1 MPVWRTAV
9 VLLAAAVTAAAP
21 GTGPKTVRVSVWA
34 DGAEALDCRAP
45 KARIDGLPARV
56 VRALGPDDDLMM
68 LGVLDLAGD
77 LTLVDAA
84 REALAAS
91 IRRLPAKAHLGLLK
105 AQEGLGVLVDPTA
118 DHAAVAQ
125 VIESHSP
132 GGRAGLLDTIEEASR
147 VGDLVLAKASVRLAI
162 FYLTDSNIYNYREDF
177 ANPVINS
184 SDGGDLSRRFPE
196 GLVRERISKL
206 ASALSTRQA
215 PLFIVHLDYRSDRL
229 NEAYQAGL
237 LELAAATGGT
247 AVFCRSTAE
256 IPEAIGTLL
265 QRVASHWGLDV
276 ELPAGRQRQVTIEI
290 DCGGRELNHRGRFLA
305 REP

>member
-1 MPVWRTAV
+1 MPGWRTAL
-9 VLLAAAVTAAAP
+9 VLLAGAATAAPP
-21 GTGPKTVRVSVWA
+21 GTGPKTVRVAVWA
-34 DGAEALDCRAP
+34 DSAEALDCRAP
-45 KARIDGLPARV
+45 NARLDGSPARV
-56 VRALGPDDDLMM
+56 ARALGPADDLMM

-77 LTLVDAA
+77 LTLADAA
-84 REALAAS
+84 RQGLAAS
-91 IRRLPAKAHLGLLK
+91 IPSLPAKAHLGFLK
-105 AQEGLGVLVDPTA
+105 AQEGLRVLVDPTA

-125 VIESHSP
+125 AIESHSP
-132 GGRAGLLDTIEEASR
+132 GGRAGLLDTVEEASR
-147 VGDLVLAKASVRLAI
+147 LGDLVLAKAGVRLAI
-162 FYLTDSNIYNYREDF
+162 FYVTDSNIYNYREDF

-184 SDGGDLSRRFPE
+184 SDGRDLSRRFPE

-206 ASALSTRQA
+206 AAVLSTRQA

-237 LELAAATGGT
+237 LELAAATGGS

-256 IPEAIGTLL
+256 IAEAVGTLF
-265 QRVASHWGLDV
+265 QRIASHWGLDL

-290 DCGGRELNHRGRFLA
+290 DCGGRELNHRNRFLA